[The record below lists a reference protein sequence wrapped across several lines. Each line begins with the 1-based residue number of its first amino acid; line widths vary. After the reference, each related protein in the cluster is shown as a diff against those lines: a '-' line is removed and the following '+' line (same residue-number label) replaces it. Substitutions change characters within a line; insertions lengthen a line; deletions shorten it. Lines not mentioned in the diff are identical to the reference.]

1 MNQNPNDFFRRNA
14 AALVHMIVAI
24 PAATCGIIW
33 MLTGDPWTGAAIT
46 FSAAALLLLASAVD
60 HHDREELK

>member
-1 MNQNPNDFFRRNA
+1 MKMKMKMSDFFRRNA

-24 PAATCGIIW
+24 PAATCGFIW

-46 FSAAALLLLASAVD
+46 LSAAALLLLASAVD
-60 HHDREELK
+60 HQP